1 LLVALVLL
9 LAAALGL
16 GLALGSAERASPE
29 ILWQIRLPRVALA
42 ALVGAG
48 LASAGAMLQALLHNP
63 LADPYVLGISGGAA
77 LGGVLALALG
87 LGSGSAA
94 LSVPGL
100 AFAGA
105 LAATALLWNIAGA
118 GGRAP
123 AHSLL
128 LTGVVFNAFASSLI
142 VFATSLADLSR
153 VAGVFLWLIGSIRL
167 VDPVQLGGVAVLLG
181 LGLGVGLHHA
191 YALNLLSQGDEVAT
205 HLGVDVPRARR
216 TVLLAASLMIGAS
229 VAVSGLIGFVGLIVP
244 HLLRMVAGA
253 DHRMLVP
260 ASALLGAA
268 FLTLAD
274 TLART
279 LLAPNELPVGAL
291 TAIVGGPLFLV
302 LLRRELQGVGR
313 PPLPPGHRPGG
324 PMAGAASRRRAQGR

>member
-1 LLVALVLL
+1 MSARALLAALLVLL
-9 LAAALGL
+9 AAVLALGL
-16 GLALGSAERASPE
+16 LLGSAERPSAE
-29 ILWQIRLPRVALA
+29 ILLQIRLPRVVLA

-48 LASAGAMLQALLHNP
+48 LAAAGAMLQALLHNP

-87 LGSGSAA
+87 LAGGVAA
-94 LSVPGL
+94 FSVPAF

-105 LAATALLWNIAGA
+105 LAATALLWAIAAA

-142 VFATSLADLSR
+142 VFATSFADLSR

-167 VDPVQLGGVAVLLG
+167 VDPLQLGLVAALLA
-181 LGLGVGLHHA
+181 LGLGVGLYHA
-191 YALNLLSQGDEVAT
+191 YALNLLSQGDEIAT
-205 HLGVDVPRARR
+205 HLGVDVPRTRR
-216 TVLLAASLMIGAS
+216 AVLLAASLMIGAS

-244 HLLRMVAGA
+244 HLLRMVSGA
-253 DHRMLVP
+253 DHRLLLP

-268 FLTLAD
+268 FLALAD

-279 LLAPNELPVGAL
+279 LLSPNELPVGAL
-291 TAIVGGPLFLV
+291 TALVGGPLFLV
-302 LLRRELQGVGR
+302 LLRRELGR
-313 PPLPPGHRPGG
+313 EL
-324 PMAGAASRRRAQGR
+324 S